1 MLTAV
6 LCTALALTWPR
17 PCAAQADTLTL
28 EQALALAR
36 ERAPPVLSARRRIE
50 DARGR
55 VTGASAWFRENPVL
69 EGGLDCSSLNHERGE
84 P

>member
-1 MLTAV
+1 MRHMLTAV

-28 EQALALAR
+28 EQALA
-36 ERAPPVLSARRRIE
+36 